1 MKKSMLGL
9 TIAALLLPPAGAA
22 AQTRPA
28 QPQTQPTR
36 PHHRPTR
43 PAKPTRPTTK
53 PSRPGSHRPTR
64 PDRPSIQPV
73 RPVKPTRPTRPDRPS
88 IQPVRPVKPTR
99 PGNGHRPSRPHFN
112 YHFKRMRARPFHYP
126 RGYHYRHWVVGHVLP
141 ALFMSSAYYYTDY
154 HHVGYPPHGY
164 RWVRYGPDLLLVDIY
179 THRIAYVVPG
189 VFY

>member
-1 MKKSMLGL
+1 MKRSMLGL

-36 PHHRPTR
+36 PGKVRPAR

-53 PSRPGSHRPTR
+53 PSRPGAHRPTRPDRPQIQPVRPTKPVRPTR

-73 RPVKPTRPTRPDRPS
+73 RPTKPA
-88 IQPVRPVKPTR
+88 R
-99 PGNGHRPSRPHFN
+99 PGYNRPHQ
-112 YHFKRMRARPFHYP
+112 YQFKRIRAKHYRYP
-126 RGYHYRHWVVGHVLP
+126 RGYHYRLWAVGHILP
-141 ALFMSSAYYYTDY
+141 ALLFSSAYYYDDY

-164 RWVRYGPDLLLVDIY
+164 RWVRYGPDLLLVNIH
-179 THRIAYVVPG
+179 THRIAYVVTG